1 MGVEI
6 DIELYKIFYTVA
18 NFKNITKAA
27 RFLYISQPAVT
38 TSIKK
43 LEEKLET
50 TLFIRT
56 KRGVILTSEGEL
68 LYEYIKNAMENIKI
82 GENKLFNL
90 KKLETG
96 NIRIGVGITLTKFF
110 LMEPLEEFHKKYPK
124 ISINIDTGITKR
136 VLEDL
141 EHGKLDIGIITT
153 TDLKYKDI
161 DVIYSKEVQDVFV
174 VNKEYMELIQNG
186 LKIEQLNKYPLLLQT
201 PEANT
206 RKFLDKVMFDN
217 NIKLNSVMEV
227 ASYSLVIEF
236 AKIGFGIGFI
246 ARDYIK
252 KELEEGAL
260 FEVNVDINIPKRKIL
275 VVTKKDYL
283 PSFSTSKLLEIINS
297 KNDIK

>member
-18 NFKNITKAA
+18 NFKNITKASK
-27 RFLYISQPAVT
+27 FLYISQPAVT

-56 KRGVILTSEGEL
+56 KRGVILTKEGEL

-110 LMEPLEEFHKKYPK
+110 LMQPLEEFHRKYPK

-141 EHGKLDIGIITT
+141 EHGKLDIGVITT

-161 DVIYSKEVQDVFV
+161 DIVYSKDIQDIFV
-174 VNKEYMELIQNG
+174 ANKEYMDIIQEG
-186 LKIEQLNKYPLLLQT
+186 LKIEELNNYPLLLQK
-201 PEANT
+201 PESNT
-206 RKFLDKVMFDN
+206 RKFLDKVMLDN
-217 NIKLNSVMEV
+217 DIKLNSAMEL

-246 ARDYIK
+246 AKDYVK
-252 KELEEGAL
+252 KELKEGSL
-260 FEVNVDINIPKRKIL
+260 FEVKSNIEVPKRKIL
-275 VVTKKDYL
+275 IVTKKDYL
-283 PSFSTSKLLEIINS
+283 PSFSTSKLIEIINS
-297 KNDIK
+297 KNED

>member
-27 RFLYISQPAVT
+27 KFLYISQPAVT

-56 KRGVILTSEGEL
+56 KRGVILTTEGNL

-141 EHGKLDIGIITT
+141 EHGKLDIGVITT
-153 TDLKYKDI
+153 SDIKYKDI
-161 DVIYSKEVQDVFV
+161 DVVYSKDVQDIFV
-174 VNKEYMELIQNG
+174 ANKDYMDVVEKG
-186 LKIEQLNKYPLLLQT
+186 LKIEDLNNYPLLLQT

-206 RKFLDKVMFDN
+206 RKFLDKVMLDN
-217 NIKLNSVMEV
+217 NIKLNSTMEL

-246 ARDYIK
+246 SKDYVK
-252 KELEEGAL
+252 KELKDGSL
-260 FEVNVDINIPKRKIL
+260 FEIKTNINIPKRKIL
-275 VVTKKDYL
+275 IVTKKDYL

-297 KNDIK
+297 KNKN